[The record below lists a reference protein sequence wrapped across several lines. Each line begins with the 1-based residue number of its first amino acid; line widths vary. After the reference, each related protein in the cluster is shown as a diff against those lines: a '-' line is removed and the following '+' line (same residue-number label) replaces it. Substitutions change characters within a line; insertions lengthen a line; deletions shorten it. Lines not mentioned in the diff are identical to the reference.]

1 MFLRVVRIKKGSQVY
16 KYLKLVKSIRK
27 KDKVIQKVVVN
38 FGNINHWSLEK
49 VRELINKLAE
59 HFDID
64 TGLTEDDIDPQG
76 SFCYGPFLLAD
87 CLWKQLEMSVFLEK
101 ALKEREFDFEVE
113 MAIKVMVFNRLCDPR
128 SKHSLPFWLRN
139 KYISGVNPTKIKE
152 HHFYRAMDILEEY
165 KDSLEQW
172 IFWHLTNL
180 FNCDLSLV
188 FYDLTSSYFEGQG
201 PGIASSG
208 YSRDHRPDCEQ
219 IQIGLLV
226 NSDGIPI
233 AHTVF
238 NGSISDQKTLPD
250 IIRKM
255 IKTFNIRQCIFVA
268 DDGILNN
275 STAPLIKN
283 AGFKS
288 IYSLSMR
295 KEKCALEIVKE
306 LPDVTD
312 ERWNRLKKNLWIYE
326 ISKRINNKRIV
337 IAFNPIRKKA
347 QRAKRERR
355 IQKSLA
361 YLSSFNE
368 HTKRGARKNNRKVEE
383 QIERWLTSK
392 GTKKYFR
399 FKRIGPY
406 NLTYEL
412 NEDTVDAST
421 SLDGMIVLY
430 SDANDLSTE
439 DIAKGYRT
447 LTQVENAFNEIKNF
461 IKLRP
466 IRHYRDYRVKAHVA
480 ICVIAYLIESLID
493 QNLKKAQIKIT
504 AKRALDL
511 LRDISIHRLNL
522 AGKLLNKSD
531 LPTDLEIKILKS
543 AGLLKFDR
551 IVP

>member
-38 FGNINHWSLEK
+38 FGNINHWSPEK

-87 CLWKQLEMSVFLEK
+87 CLWKRLELSTFFERVLR
-101 ALKEREFDFEVE
+101 EREFDFEVE

-128 SKHSLPFWLRN
+128 SKYSLPFWLRN
-139 KYISGVNPTKIKE
+139 KYISGVNPAKIKE

-188 FYDLTSSYFEGQG
+188 FYDLTSSYFEGSG
-201 PGIASSG
+201 PGTASFG

-226 NSDGIPI
+226 NPDGIPI

-255 IKTFNIRQCIFVA
+255 IKTFNIKQCIFVA

-337 IAFNPIRKKA
+337 IAFNPIRKKT
-347 QRAKRERR
+347 QTTKRERR

-383 QIERWLTSK
+383 QIERWLKSK
-392 GTKKYFR
+392 HTKAYFKV
-399 FKRIGPY
+399 KRIGPY
-406 NLTYEL
+406 NLQYQL
-412 NEDTVDAST
+412 NEATVKDDA
-421 SLDGMIVLY
+421 SLDGMMVLY

-439 DIAKGYRT
+439 DIARGYRT

-531 LPTDLEIKILKS
+531 LPTDLEMKILKS

>member
-295 KEKCALEIVKE
+295 KEKCAWEIVKE

-531 LPTDLEIKILKS
+531 LPTDLEMKILKS

>member
-1 MFLRVVRIKKGSQVY
+1 MFLRVVKIKKSKQTY
-16 KYLKLVKSIRK
+16 KYLKLVQSIRK
-27 KDKVIQKVVVN
+27 KSKVTQKVIVN
-38 FGNINHWSLEK
+38 FGNINHWSSEK
-49 VRELINKLAE
+49 VRDLINKLAE

-76 SFCYGPFLLAD
+76 SLCYGPFLLAD
-87 CLWKQLEMSVFLEK
+87 CLWKRLELSTFLK
-101 ALKEREFDFEVE
+101 GVLREREFDFEVE

-128 SKHSLPFWLRN
+128 SKRLLSFWLRD
-139 KYISGVNPTKIKE
+139 KYVPGVDTEKIKE
-152 HHFYRAMDILEEY
+152 HHYYRAMDILEDY
-165 KDSLEQW
+165 KDPLEKW
-172 IFWHLTNL
+172 IFWHITNL
-180 FNCDLSLV
+180 FNCELSLV

-201 PGIASSG
+201 PSMASYG

-226 NSDGIPI
+226 NPDGIPI

-238 NGSISDQKTLPD
+238 NGSISDQKTLPN

-255 IKTFNIRQCIFVA
+255 IKTFNIKQCIFVA

-275 STAPLIKN
+275 CTAPLIKD

-306 LPDVTD
+306 LPPPDD
-312 ERWNRLKKNLWIYE
+312 ERWDRIKNNLWIYE
-326 ISKRINNKRIV
+326 LPKTIDNRRIV
-337 IAFNPIRKKA
+337 AVFNPIRRKTQA
-347 QRAKRERR
+347 RKRERR
-355 IQKSLA
+355 IRKSLA

-383 QIERWLTSK
+383 QIERWLKSK
-392 GTKKYFR
+392 YTKAYFQI
-399 FKRIGPY
+399 KRVGPY
-406 NLTYEL
+406 NLQYHLHQTIVK
-412 NEDTVDAST
+412 DDAR
-421 SLDGMIVLY
+421 LDGMILLY

-439 DIAKGYRT
+439 DIVRGYRT

-480 ICVIAYLIESLID
+480 ICIIAYLIESLIEQD
-493 QNLKKAQIKIT
+493 LKKAKINLT

-511 LRDISIHRLNL
+511 LSDISIHRLNL
-522 AGKLLNKSD
+522 AGKLLNKSN
-531 LPTDLEIKILKS
+531 LPTDLEMKILKS
-543 AGLLKFDR
+543 AKLQKFDR
-551 IVP
+551 ILP